1 MMMMMMMLVNLGV
14 VVAGAKPLEGGGSF
28 CYLCAC
34 PHCHCHSSSSSSH
47 LCRHC
52 SHQGKRRAAELSSR
66 FVHWFQFSLTLT
78 PIWLLPNRAINLQ
91 SCKLRIMV
99 RCASWMLIALL
110 MQILKLFSFSC
121 AGGTAG
127 CDCYTESDHLPSD
140 PFCYSEH
147 FPHVLGGCNIVSLQR
162 GGGSGYKL
170 VLRIHIPPHETHRV
184 GHSVP
189 FPQPLL
195 GHSFHHG
202 MHRHNTCWRCR
213 RLLLG
218 ARRNCCKIY
227 NYTQS
232 LCYQFGSKV

>member
-52 SHQGKRRAAELSSR
+52 SHQGKRRAADRVMLQICPLLSI
-66 FVHWFQFSLTLT
+66 HADINPKLTAS
-78 PIWLLPNRAINLQ
+78 NRAMKFAQ
-91 SCKLRIMV
+91 SCKLRFLV
-99 RCASWMLIALL
+99 RCGSWMLIALL
-110 MQILKLFSFSC
+110 MQILKLLFSFSC

-127 CDCYTESDHLPSD
+127 CDCYTESHHLPSY

-162 GGGSGYKL
+162 GRG
-170 VLRIHIPPHETHRV
+170 
-184 GHSVP
+184 
-189 FPQPLL
+189 
-195 GHSFHHG
+195 
-202 MHRHNTCWRCR
+202 
-213 RLLLG
+213 
-218 ARRNCCKIY
+218 
-227 NYTQS
+227 
-232 LCYQFGSKV
+232 